1 VPDTTLASTVSHWYA
16 GAARD
21 LPWRRP
27 GVDPWA
33 VLVSEVML
41 QQTQVARVLPA
52 YAAWLDRWPTPAALA
67 ADPPGEAV
75 RMWGRLGYPRRALRL
90 HACAVTVVERFD
102 GRLPATVPELLQ
114 LPGVGDYTA
123 RAVVAFAHRR
133 RVPVVDTNVRRVVAR
148 TVQGRA
154 DAPVT
159 RADLA
164 LVEAL
169 LPDDDEAAATASV
182 ALMELGALVCTARA
196 PRCPS
201 CPVRAS
207 CAWVAAG
214 RPDLERP
221 CAGRRASPAATGRC
235 AAGCSPCCATPAARR
250 GRRAGAGWDEPVQRA
265 RALDG
270 LVADG
275 PRRPPPRR
283 PVRPARGTSA
293 APDAGHAGRATG
305 ASASGDACEPDD
317 GVRPRTPTGR
327 HLRGGA
333 APSGRAVA

>member
-1 VPDTTLASTVSHWYA
+1 MIGVPDTALASAVSDWYA

-52 YAAWLDRWPTPAALA
+52 YDAWLERWPGPQALA
-67 ADPPGEAV
+67 ADSPGEAV

-90 HACAVTVVERFD
+90 HACAVAVVERFD
-102 GRLPATVPELLQ
+102 GELPSTVPELLT

-164 LVEAL
+164 LVEGL
-169 LPDDDEAAATASV
+169 LPQDDEAAATASV
-182 ALMELGALVCTARA
+182 AFMELGALVCTARA

-201 CPVRAS
+201 CPVQAS

-214 RPDLERP
+214 RPELETPVRRP
-221 CAGRRASPAATGRC
+221 QGFAGSDRQV
-235 AAGCSPCCATPAARR
+235 R
-250 GRRAGAGWDEPVQRA
+250 GRLMAVLRDAPSAVTAAVLAQAWSEPVQRA

-275 PRRPPPRR
+275 LVDPLPDGRYALP
-283 PVRPARGTSA
+283 GTSA
-293 APDAGHAGRATG
+293 AP
-305 ASASGDACEPDD
+305 
-317 GVRPRTPTGR
+317 
-327 HLRGGA
+327 
-333 APSGRAVA
+333 